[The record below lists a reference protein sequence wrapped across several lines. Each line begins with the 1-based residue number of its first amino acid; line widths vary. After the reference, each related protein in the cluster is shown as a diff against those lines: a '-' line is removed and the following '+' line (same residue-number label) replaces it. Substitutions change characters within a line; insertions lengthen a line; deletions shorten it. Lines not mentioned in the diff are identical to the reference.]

1 MANAI
6 TRLLQHRSL
15 RRAVHQALES
25 GVGLYRAAWRIEPGA
40 ADVISGELIAWCREV
55 LGSMHRP
62 YGVDSVSLA
71 IAAVGQDNQPLASA
85 NFAVLQPRAFYD
97 GAIEAEA
104 QQTLRRWA
112 EEGVFQQEP
121 AARLSAVLFSW
132 GDLTQ
137 ELLLAG

>member
-15 RRAVHQALES
+15 RRAVHHALDS
-25 GVGLYRAAWRIEPGA
+25 GVGLYRASWSIAPGA
-40 ADVISGELIAWCREV
+40 SDAVAGELIAWCRQV

-71 IAAVGQDNQPLASA
+71 IAAVAGAGLPLASA
-85 NFAVLQPRAFYD
+85 NFAVLRPSDFYA
-97 GAIEAEA
+97 GPIEAETRE
-104 QQTLRRWA
+104 TLRRWT
-112 EEGVFQQEP
+112 EEGIFLRSP
-121 AARLSAVLFSW
+121 AVRLSVVFFSW

>member
-6 TRLLQHRSL
+6 TRVLQHRSL
-15 RRAVHQALES
+15 RRAVRQALES
-25 GVGLYRAAWRIEPGA
+25 GVGLYHTTWRIEPGA
-40 ADVISGELIAWCREV
+40 GDAIAGQLIAWCREV

-71 IAAVGQDNQPLASA
+71 IAAVADGGRPLASA
-85 NFAVLQPRAFYD
+85 NFAVLQPSAFYD

-104 QQTLRRWA
+104 QETIRNWA
-112 EEGVFQQEP
+112 ERRILEEP
-121 AARLSAVLFSW
+121 AVRLSVVLFSW

>member
-6 TRLLQHRSL
+6 SRLLQRRSL

-25 GVGLYRAAWRIEPGA
+25 GVGLYRSTWRIEQGA
-40 ADVISGELIAWCREV
+40 SDTIADELIAWCRQV
-55 LGSMHRP
+55 LGDMHRP

-71 IAAVGQDNQPLASA
+71 IAAVAEGSRPLASA
-85 NFAVLQPRAFYD
+85 KFAVLHPADFYA
-97 GAIEAEA
+97 GVIEADARE
-104 QQTLRRWA
+104 TLRRWA
-112 EEGVFQQEP
+112 DERIFEKP
-121 AARLSAVLFSW
+121 AVRLSAVLFSW